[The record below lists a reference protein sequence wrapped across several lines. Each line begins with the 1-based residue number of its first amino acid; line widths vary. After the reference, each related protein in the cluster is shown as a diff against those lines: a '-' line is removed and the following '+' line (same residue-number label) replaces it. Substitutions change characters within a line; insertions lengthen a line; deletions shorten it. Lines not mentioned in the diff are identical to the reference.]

1 MNLSTWRSPSRLSRP
16 DAEPGAEIAPFG
28 YLQDNVNRLFGQ
40 FFRTWPDTAIAS
52 RDTSDLAFSPRID
65 VREDDKHVAVT
76 CDLPGMSAADV
87 EVTVSP
93 GSLTIRGERKE
104 ESDQTEAGYHVA
116 ERAFGPFERSFALP
130 DGMDTDRAHASF
142 RNGCLSVAIPKTTA
156 TRKSV
161 RKLALTPL

>member
-1 MNLSTWRSPSRLSRP
+1 
-16 DAEPGAEIAPFG
+16 
-28 YLQDNVNRLFGQ
+28 
-40 FFRTWPDTAIAS
+40 
-52 RDTSDLAFSPRID
+52 
-65 VREDDKHVAVT
+65 
-76 CDLPGMSAADV
+76 MSAADV

-142 RNGCLSVAIPKTTA
+142 RNGCLSVAIPKTIA